1 MMDFKLTDEQE
12 LFVAGVR
19 ELMERENWEAYF
31 AKCDEA
37 HEYPIKWVKELAEL
51 GVDTMLLPE
60 EHGGMDASWVTLA
73 AIWEELGRCGA
84 PTYVLYQLPGF
95 STILKYGSQEQIDK
109 IFGQVTQD
117 GLTLVVLALY
127 LNDKNIVKARLALAK
142 GKNLH
147 DKRETIKRK
156 EADKEARAAM
166 KKYV

>member
-1 MMDFKLTDEQE
+1 MMDFKLTDEQQ

-60 EHGGMDASWVTLA
+60 EHGGMDANWVTLA

-109 IFGQVTQD
+109 IFAFRGT
-117 GLTLVVLALY
+117 
-127 LNDKNIVKARLALAK
+127 
-142 GKNLH
+142 GKQMWNSAITEPSAGS
-147 DKRETIKRK
+147 DVGR
-156 EADKEARAAM
+156 
-166 KKYV
+166 